1 MKLDE
6 VIVGPEYVVAVPA
19 LSPPPP
25 PPPPQAARN
34 DAEQIN
40 IDFVSFIYEVFISKK
55 IAA

>member
-6 VIVGPEYVVAVPA
+6 VIVGPEYVVAVPP

-25 PPPPQAARN
+25 PQSARN

-40 IDFVSFIYEVFISKK
+40 IDFVSFIYEVFIYKK

>member
-6 VIVGPEYVVAVPA
+6 VIVGPEYVVTVPP
-19 LSPPPP
+19 LSP

>member
-1 MKLDE
+1 MKLYE
-6 VIVGPEYVVAVPA
+6 VIVGPEYVVAVPP
-19 LSPPPP
+19 LSP

>member
-6 VIVGPEYVVAVPA
+6 VIVGPEYVVAVPP
-19 LSPPPP
+19 LSP

-40 IDFVSFIYEVFISKK
+40 IDFVSFIYEVFVSK
-55 IAA
+55 I

>member
-6 VIVGPEYVVAVPA
+6 VIVGPEYVVAVPP
-19 LSPPPP
+19 LS
-25 PPPPQAARN
+25 PQAARN

>member
-6 VIVGPEYVVAVPA
+6 VIVGPEYVVAVPP
-19 LSPPPP
+19 LSP

-40 IDFVSFIYEVFISKK
+40 IDFVSFIEVFISKK

>member
-6 VIVGPEYVVAVPA
+6 VIVGPEYVVAVPP

-25 PPPPQAARN
+25 PQSARN

-55 IAA
+55 

>member
-19 LSPPPP
+19 LSPPPPPPP

-40 IDFVSFIYEVFISKK
+40 IDFVSFIYEVFVSK
-55 IAA
+55 I

>member
-6 VIVGPEYVVAVPA
+6 VIVGPEYVVAVPP
-19 LSPPPP
+19 LSP

>member
-1 MKLDE
+1 VKLDE
-6 VIVGPEYVVAVPA
+6 VIVGPDYVVAVPP
-19 LSPPPP
+19 LSPP

-40 IDFVSFIYEVFISKK
+40 IDFVRIIYEMFISKK